1 MCDFQTI
8 SNLDKLNMELDAYL
22 LMESSLGEKIKS
34 CEKFEFYELAIKKLY
49 TKARILEIQDSI
61 SRLKRDN

>member
-22 LMESSLGEKIKS
+22 LMESSLGEKIQA
-34 CEKFEFYELAIKKLY
+34 CEKFEVLELARKKLY
-49 TKARILEIQDSI
+49 TRARILEIQDTI